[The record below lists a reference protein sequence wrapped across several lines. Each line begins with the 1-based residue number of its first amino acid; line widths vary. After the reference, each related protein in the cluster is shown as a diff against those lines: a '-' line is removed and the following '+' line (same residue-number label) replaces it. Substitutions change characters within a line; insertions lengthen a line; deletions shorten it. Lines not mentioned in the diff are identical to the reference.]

1 MRWFASL
8 FVLALT
14 MALFHRLTE
23 AGPLEARA
31 ALALGFL
38 LPAGLLAGAPSRR
51 WRMPRL
57 TGFLLVGFCVGPA
70 WLGLVREDEVAALRF
85 IADAALAL
93 LALAA
98 GAELRLE
105 VLRESRV
112 ALTRLAAGAIGFPFL
127 AVSAVILSVSPWV
140 PLTVHQSFG
149 DGVAVA
155 LVLGTLAAAASPAV
169 TVALIGEMGAR
180 GPFTRAVL
188 GVTIVQDVAVGLPL
202 PLLPALGNAGG
213 GRPGRDPARRGAR

>member
-38 LPAGLLAGAPSRR
+38 LLAALLAGDLSRR
-51 WRMPRL
+51 WRLPRL
-57 TGFLLVGFCVGPA
+57 TWF
-70 WLGLVREDEVAALRF
+70 
-85 IADAALAL
+85 
-93 LALAA
+93 
-98 GAELRLE
+98 
-105 VLRESRV
+105 
-112 ALTRLAAGAIGFPFL
+112 
-127 AVSAVILSVSPWV
+127 

-188 GVTIVQDVAVGLPL
+188 GVTIVQDVAVV
-202 PLLPALGNAGG
+202 LLLALVLALGKAVAG
-213 GRPGRDPARRGAR
+213 PGALNL